1 MKTIVLIVLTFFVSI
16 GVDAQYKVGDK
27 VDDFKLKGI
36 DGKYVSM
43 ADYKNA
49 EGIIV
54 IFTCN
59 TCPVAIKYEDRIVAM
74 HNKYS
79 AMGFPVVA
87 INSNCVKKKP
97 GDSMDAM
104 KERAG
109 DKDFSFAYLRD
120 DSQEVA
126 KKFGAERTP
135 EVYLVNKTDKGMY
148 LAYTGAIDNNV
159 DDPGAADK
167 HYVADAINDLKNG
180 KNIAVTDTRAVGCT
194 IKWME

>member
-1 MKTIVLIVLTFFVSI
+1 MKTAAIFILAFFVSI
-16 GVDAQYKVGDK
+16 GINAQYKVGDK
-27 VDDFKLKGI
+27 VEDFKLKGI

-43 ADYKNA
+43 SDYKDA

-59 TCPVAIKYEDRIVAM
+59 TCPVAVKYDDRIVAM

-79 AMGFPVVA
+79 EMGYPVVA
-87 INSNCVKKKP
+87 INSNCIKKKP

-104 KERAG
+104 KERAD
-109 DKDFSFAYLRD
+109 DKEFEFAYLRD

-126 KKFGAERTP
+126 KRFGAERTP

-167 HYVADAINDLKNG
+167 HYVADAINDLKKGNRV
-180 KNIAVTDTRAVGCT
+180 AVADTKAVGCT